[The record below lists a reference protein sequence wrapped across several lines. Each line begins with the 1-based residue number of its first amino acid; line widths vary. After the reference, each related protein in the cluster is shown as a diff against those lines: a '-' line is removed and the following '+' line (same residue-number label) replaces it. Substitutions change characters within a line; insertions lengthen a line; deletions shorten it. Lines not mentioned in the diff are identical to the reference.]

1 MIVTTTVRLA
11 AAFVAFGTVPAIA
24 QVPSAEIPPHA
35 DTAVATRSQVTIGTR
50 TIPYTATAGLFPL
63 YVNDTGEL
71 MANIFFIAY
80 VADRAP
86 GQPPRPVTFLWNGGP
101 GSSSSQVHIVG
112 YGPKRIRTPDTYPE
126 WGPNTEPTIVNHPET
141 WLESSDLVFVDPPG
155 TGYSRA
161 TSIAFRDILYSARGD
176 AEAVAEFIRVY
187 INRYK
192 RWDSPLIIG
201 GESYGTTRAMLVTEA
216 LEKRRTR
223 LAGVILISGGYN
235 AGQTVRPAL
244 NQALGISE
252 LTATAHF
259 HKILPADLQALSQD
273 EAVKRAVEWAR
284 REYAPALTRRDSLSP
299 AERSAIVEGLAR
311 YTGINPRYV
320 DQRTLTVPEYG
331 DNLMRDRGLELGR
344 YDSRMVLKKRPEGVV
359 WGPTNDPSLSPMID
373 LMQGTSQ
380 LFNSYIRDT
389 LKFRTTLLYRGPFG
403 GAFHP
408 ESLVAMP
415 GGVISSDWM
424 AAMFKMGGGGPGGGG
439 APPGAAPATPPLPP
453 AQPPLRRAMEM
464 NPNFLVMS
472 LVGMYD
478 GSCAAREE
486 AVAQTPDHLRSRVRA
501 HCYAGGHMYYSDR
514 EARRESQRDFAAFV
528 RDAIAQRSAPG
539 KGR

>member
-1 MIVTTTVRLA
+1 MIVRTTIGLTTTL
-11 AAFVAFGTVPAIA
+11 VALGTTPVIA
-24 QVPSAEIPPHA
+24 QVAPAEIPPHA
-35 DTAVATRSQVTIGTR
+35 DTAVATRSQVTIGAR

-71 MANIFFIAY
+71 MGSIFFIAY

-86 GQPPRPVTFLWNGGP
+86 GQAPRPVTFLWNGGP

-126 WGPNTEPTIVNHPET
+126 WGPNTESAIVNHPET

-161 TSIAFRDILYSARGD
+161 TSTAFRDILYSARGD

-187 INRYK
+187 LTRYK
-192 RWDSPLIIG
+192 RWDSPLFIG
-201 GESYGTTRAMLVTEA
+201 GESYGTTRAMLVAEA

-235 AGQTVRPAL
+235 VGQIVSPAL

-273 EAVKRAVEWAR
+273 QAVKRAVDWAR

-299 AERSAIVEGLAR
+299 AERSAIVDGLAR

-320 DQRTLTVPEYG
+320 DQRTLTVPDYG

-408 ESLVAMP
+408 ESLLAIP

-424 AAMFKMGGGGPGGGG
+424 AAMFKMDAGGGLGGG
-439 APPGAAPATPPLPP
+439 APPGGSADSARAPA
-453 AQPPLRRAMEM
+453 PPLRRAMEM
-464 NPNFLVMS
+464 NPNLLVIS

-478 GSCAAREE
+478 ASCAAREE
-486 AVAQTPDHLRSRVRA
+486 AIVQTPANLRSRVRA

-514 EARRESQRDFAAFV
+514 AARRESQRDFAAFV
-528 RDAIAQRSAPG
+528 GDAIAQRSA
-539 KGR
+539 RR

>member
-1 MIVTTTVRLA
+1 MVVRNSVCLA
-11 AAFVAFGTVPAIA
+11 AALIALGPVPATA
-24 QVPSAEIPPHA
+24 QGLSAEIPPHA
-35 DTAVATRSQVTIGTR
+35 DTAVATRSQVTIGNR

-71 MANIFFIAY
+71 MGNIFFIAY

-86 GQPPRPVTFLWNGGP
+86 GQPQRPVTFLWNGGP
-101 GSSSSQVHIVG
+101 GSSASQVHIVG

-126 WGPNTEPTIVNHPET
+126 WGPNTESAIVNHPET

-161 TSIAFRDILYSARGD
+161 TSTAFRDVLYSARGD

-187 INRYK
+187 LTRYK
-192 RWDSPLIIG
+192 RWDSPLIIA
-201 GESYGTTRAMLVTEA
+201 GESYGTTRAMLVAEA

-235 AGQTVRPAL
+235 AGQTVPAAL

-259 HKILPADLQALSQD
+259 HKILPADLQALSRD

-284 REYAPALTRRDSLSP
+284 REYAPALTRRDSVSP
-299 AERSAIVEGLAR
+299 SERSAIVDGLAR

-320 DQRTLTVPEYG
+320 DQRTLTVPDYG

-408 ESLVAMP
+408 ESLVAIP
-415 GGVISSDWM
+415 GGPISSDWM
-424 AAMFKMGGGGPGGGG
+424 AAMFKMGPGGGLGGG
-439 APPGAAPATPPLPP
+439 APPGGSADSARARP
-453 AQPPLRRAMEM
+453 QPPLRRAMEM
-464 NPNFLVMS
+464 NPNLLVMS

-478 GSCAAREE
+478 GSCAARAE
-486 AVAQTPDHLRSRVRA
+486 AIAQTASNLRNRVRA

-528 RDAIAQRSAPG
+528 RDAIAQRTAPG
-539 KGR
+539 KD

>member
-1 MIVTTTVRLA
+1 MIVRNTIGLTTTL
-11 AAFVAFGTVPAIA
+11 VALGAGRAIA
-24 QVPSAEIPPHA
+24 QVPPAEIPPHA
-35 DTAVATRSQVTIGTR
+35 DTAVATRSQVTIGSR

-71 MANIFFIAY
+71 MGSIFFISY

-86 GQPPRPVTFLWNGGP
+86 AQTPRPVTFLWNGGP

-126 WGPNTEPTIVNHPET
+126 WGPNTESAIVNHPET

-161 TSIAFRDILYSARGD
+161 TSTAFRDILYSARGD

-187 INRYK
+187 LTRYK
-192 RWDSPLIIG
+192 RWDSPLFIG
-201 GESYGTTRAMLVTEA
+201 GESYGTTRAMLVAEA

-235 AGQTVRPAL
+235 VGQTVPIAL

-259 HKILPADLQALSQD
+259 HRILPADLQALPQD

-284 REYAPALTRRDSLSP
+284 REYAPALARRDSLSP

-320 DQRTLTVPEYG
+320 DQRTLTVPDYG

-344 YDSRMVLKKRPEGVV
+344 YDSRMVLKKRSESVV

-380 LFNSYIRDT
+380 LFNGYVRDT

-408 ESLVAMP
+408 ESLVAIP

-424 AAMFKMGGGGPGGGG
+424 AAMFKMGSGGPGGG
-439 APPGAAPATPPLPP
+439 APPGASADTARAP

-464 NPNFLVMS
+464 NPNLLVMS

-486 AVAQTPDHLRSRVRA
+486 AIAQTPAPLRSRVRA

-514 EARRESQRDFAAFV
+514 QARRESQRDFAAFV
-528 RDAIAQRSAPG
+528 RDAIARRSAPG
-539 KGR
+539 K

>member
-1 MIVTTTVRLA
+1 MIVRNTIGLTTTL
-11 AAFVAFGTVPAIA
+11 VALGAGQAIT
-24 QVPSAEIPPHA
+24 QVPPAEIPPHA
-35 DTAVATRSQVTIGTR
+35 DTAVATRSQVTIGSR

-71 MANIFFIAY
+71 MGSIFFISY

-86 GQPPRPVTFLWNGGP
+86 AQTPRPVTFLWNGGP

-126 WGPNTEPTIVNHPET
+126 WGPNTESAIVNHPET

-161 TSIAFRDILYSARGD
+161 TSTAFRDILYSARGD

-187 INRYK
+187 LTRYK
-192 RWDSPLIIG
+192 RWDSPLFIG
-201 GESYGTTRAMLVTEA
+201 GESYGTTRAMLVAEA

-235 AGQTVRPAL
+235 VGQTVPIAL

-259 HKILPADLQALSQD
+259 HRILPADLQALPQD

-284 REYAPALTRRDSLSP
+284 REHAPALARRDSLSP

-320 DQRTLTVPEYG
+320 DQRTLTVPDYG

-344 YDSRMVLKKRPEGVV
+344 YDSRMVLKKRSESVV

-380 LFNSYIRDT
+380 LFNGYVRDT

-408 ESLVAMP
+408 ESLVAIP

-424 AAMFKMGGGGPGGGG
+424 AAMFKMGSGGPGGG
-439 APPGAAPATPPLPP
+439 APPGASADTARAP

-464 NPNFLVMS
+464 NPNLLVMS

-486 AVAQTPDHLRSRVRA
+486 AIAQTPAPLRSRVRA

-514 EARRESQRDFAAFV
+514 QARRESQRDFAAFV
-528 RDAIAQRSAPG
+528 RDAIARRSAPG
-539 KGR
+539 K